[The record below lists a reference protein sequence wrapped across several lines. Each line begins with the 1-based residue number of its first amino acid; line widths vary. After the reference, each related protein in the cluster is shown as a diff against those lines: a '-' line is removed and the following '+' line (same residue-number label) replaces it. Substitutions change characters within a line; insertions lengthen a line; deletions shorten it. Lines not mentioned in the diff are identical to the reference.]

1 MNVIY
6 YIILACSI
14 IFYLYT
20 SINVMLIVKFVNSLS
35 TIMKK
40 KYSSLARS
48 SKIVIV
54 VSLFFLLINFFI
66 PQYLFKS
73 LLLIISMFLNTYI
86 ISETYILRQYI

>member
-20 SINVMLIVKFVNSLS
+20 SINVILIVKFANSLS

>member
-6 YIILACSI
+6 YTILACSI

-20 SINVMLIVKFVNSLS
+20 SINVMLIIKFVNSLS

-40 KYSSLARS
+40 KYSSLARA
-48 SKIVIV
+48 SKIVII
-54 VSLFFLLINFFI
+54 VSLIFLLINFFI